1 MKSQPRYSREEF
13 ARRGDEIY
21 ERALRST
28 LERGNEAKFVA
39 IDIETEAYEIGADE
53 LAASDRLLARVPNA
67 QIWLRRIG
75 SRYAHRFG
83 FHPQLPAA

>member
-21 ERALRST
+21 ERLLLST
-28 LERGNEAKFVA
+28 LQGENEAKFVA
-39 IDIETEAYEIGADE
+39 IDIETGAYEVGADE
-53 LAASDRLLARVPNA
+53 LAVSDRLLARVPNA

-75 SRYAHRFG
+75 ARVAHRFG
-83 FHPQLPAA
+83 FHSQSPPA